1 MTFYYFDLETT
12 GLDPVNDK
20 IISIQFLKLDDS
32 TGKKIGSLNILK
44 EWDSD
49 ESTIIKDFSK
59 FVLDKSLN
67 PMFALVC
74 YNFEFKMTFLNERC
88 KKLKLSPLELFTH
101 TILDLRTL
109 AVLMN
114 KGNFKGTALTS
125 MVDSPKG
132 GKLVPILYN
141 VKNFEELEK
150 YVVSKSEAFL
160 KFLSWAYVTLPK
172 LGNTLG

>member
-1 MTFYYFDLETT
+1 MAFYYFDLETT
-12 GLDPVNDK
+12 GLDPKNNK
-20 IISIQFLKLDDS
+20 IISIQFMKLDDA
-32 TGKKIGSLNILK
+32 TGKKVDSLNVLK
-44 EWDSD
+44 EWIAD
-49 ESTIIKDFSK
+49 ESTIITDFSK
-59 FVLDKSLN
+59 FILEKSSN

-88 KKLKLSPLELFTH
+88 KKLELSPIELFTY
-101 TILDLRTL
+101 TILDLRTI

-125 MVDSPKG
+125 MVEAPKG

-150 YVVSKSEAFL
+150 YIISKSDACL
-160 KFLSWAYVTLPK
+160 TFLSWAYATLPK
-172 LGNTLG
+172 LSNTLD